1 MKLRLRTLSALAVL
15 VALLVPTI
23 ADAQSR
29 RSPTMDERS
38 HNAGSLKNVWLDV
51 VQNHRLSVVRL
62 QIDGKDSGLGTI
74 VSKDGYILTKASEVW
89 QDPTATLHD
98 GRSLI
103 ARLVGVI
110 EDWDLAM
117 LKVDADNLTP
127 IDLAAD
133 APRVG
138 QFIAT
143 LGTTRAPLALGVI
156 SVPPRKITG
165 RSGLLGVRLE
175 PEPAG
180 VGARIADVSRDSGA
194 ERAGLMSEDII
205 IGIGDDPATGVDDV
219 IARLRDHE
227 PGDVVKLKVRRGDQE
242 LDFQAT
248 LGERPSEVS
257 RRSLIQN
264 RMGGELSRRSIGF
277 PLVLQHDTA
286 LRPED
291 VGSPIVTLEGKVV
304 GINIARAGRV
314 ESYALPAASLRPL
327 IAQLIAGE
335 MPIEYADKPSTESDN
350 RQER

>member
-1 MKLRLRTLSALAVL
+1 LAVV
-15 VALLVPTI
+15 VALLVPASAI
-23 ADAQSR
+23 AQTR

-38 HNAGSLKNVWLDV
+38 HNSGTLKNVWLDV
-51 VQNHRLSVVRL
+51 VQDHRLSVVRL
-62 QIDGKDSGLGTI
+62 QIEGKDSGLGTI
-74 VSKDGYILTKASEVW
+74 VSPDGYIVTKASEVW
-89 QDPTATLHD
+89 QDPIATLHD
-98 GRSLI
+98 GRSLN

-117 LKVDADNLTP
+117 LKVDAANLP
-127 IDLAAD
+127 AIELATD

-175 PEPAG
+175 PDATITT
-180 VGARIADVSRDSGA
+180 GARIADVSRDSGA
-194 ERAGLMSEDII
+194 ERAGLMPEDII
-205 IGIGDDPATGVDDV
+205 IAIGNDPAISVDDV

-227 PGDVVKLKVRRGDQE
+227 PGDVVKLKVRRGEQE
-242 LDFQAT
+242 LDFEAT

-291 VGSPIVTLEGKVV
+291 VGSPIVTLDGKVV

-314 ESYALPAASLRPL
+314 ESYALPATSLRPL

-335 MPIEYADKPSTESDN
+335 MPIDYADKPSAESDN